1 MAFTYGFYNSVNH
14 DRRYDAIQMG
24 QIFDGIIKDGV
35 YETYKKAFIVKESS
49 RDNEVIVQP
58 GRAWFDHTWSYNDSD
73 MAFEALANE
82 AVYDRIDVIAIT
94 IDKRTEIRRN
104 YIAWIKG
111 TPAVNPTAPACTHN
125 GTIEQ
130 YPIAH
135 VRRRGGQA
143 HIYQR
148 DITNKVG
155 TSECPFVT
163 GVIEGLHIND
173 LIAQWE
179 DEFNHR
185 MHEFEIA
192 SENKLNVFDAAADVR
207 LVRFDTQMA
216 AWQNQVFTWLE
227 TARGEYDTFLDHNYT
242 AWRNWFDHITTELDG
257 NVAGHLQNQID
268 KISYM
273 YVIDNV
279 LYLPNTGASKVGNRL
294 VLTNHN

>member
-14 DRRYDAIQMG
+14 DRRYDAVQMG

-49 RDNEVIVQP
+49 RDNEVIVHP

-73 MAFEALANE
+73 MALEALANE
-82 AVYDRIDVIAIT
+82 TVYDRIDVIAIT
-94 IDKRTEIRRN
+94 VDKRTEVRKN

-135 VRRRGGQA
+135 VRRHGGQA

-179 DEFNHR
+179 DEFNQR
-185 MHEFEIA
+185 MRDFEIA
-192 SENKLNVFDAAADVR
+192 TDQR
-207 LVRFDTQMA
+207 IVRFDTKMA
-216 AWQNQVFTWLE
+216 EWESTFFTWLE
-227 TARGEYDTFLDHNYT
+227 TKRSEYNTFLDHNYT
-242 AWRNWFDHITTELDG
+242 AWRNWFDHITYELDG
-257 NVAGHLQNQID
+257 DVAGHLQNQLDSI
-268 KISYM
+268 KYM
-273 YVIDNV
+273 YVIENV
-279 LYLPNTGASKVGNRL
+279 LYLPNTAASKSGNRL